1 MAWFVFLSL
10 SLSHSGLDGTNVAPH
25 VLVCPPERGTP
36 PALAGSTPDR
46 KKPPKNKY
54 AFAGKLRRLALET
67 PATHF
72 LLLVSLSPR
81 LNLET
86 FASTLWDCS
95 TVNAGMGVTKL
106 MRYNFVRHLVYSLLK
121 GRPVIVYGTPQNEN
135 LVRVT
140 VPSPPHSL
148 AH

>member
-1 MAWFVFLSL
+1 M
-10 SLSHSGLDGTNVAPH
+10 
-25 VLVCPPERGTP
+25 
-36 PALAGSTPDR
+36 
-46 KKPPKNKY
+46 
-54 AFAGKLRRLALET
+54 
-67 PATHF
+67 
-72 LLLVSLSPR
+72 SLSPR

-148 AH
+148 AHSDRMSDST